1 MWRTAVNWNDG
12 ETGDLLHIYWN
23 ESVNINHLLTKL
35 CHVWNN
41 FPRNGQKTHMAAMS
55 KNKEV
60 NGFCL
65 HFSWTHT
72 SLSTAE
78 LAIAPKTAN
87 VSYLAFFFS
96 LFFHLAFLTWPCTA
110 ESCLPTSKANFSAG
124 LSYECI
130 HFLFQLWRIFSQVR
144 HFFTDCETRRLVIQK
159 GTLLLTLKTDT

>member
-1 MWRTAVNWNDG
+1 MWRTAVKWNDG

-65 HFSWTHT
+65 HLSWTHT

-96 LFFHLAFLTWPCTA
+96 LFSIWPSWPDRAQLKAVCQPPKQTFLQAWAMSAFI
-110 ESCLPTSKANFSAG
+110 SCFNYEGFSHKWD
-124 LSYECI
+124 I
-130 HFLFQLWRIFSQVR
+130 FLLIVK
-144 HFFTDCETRRLVIQK
+144 HI
-159 GTLLLTLKTDT
+159 G